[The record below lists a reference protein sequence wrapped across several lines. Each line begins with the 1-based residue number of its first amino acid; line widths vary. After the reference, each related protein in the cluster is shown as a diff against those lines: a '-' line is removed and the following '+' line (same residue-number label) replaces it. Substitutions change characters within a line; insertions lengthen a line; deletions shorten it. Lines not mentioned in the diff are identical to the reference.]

1 MNEPQNVLL
10 IDDHPMVNSGIKTIL
25 EETGRFR
32 VTGQANTLEGA
43 KLFITNRRDA
53 FPFLIILDIILGED
67 NGLDFL
73 PFLNEYCNDNEINK
87 PPVLICSVLEEPYRI
102 QSALDMG
109 AAGFISKVSSETELL
124 QAIDSILRGE
134 IYISGEH
141 SVKVAKSH
149 GYYSK
154 FTKREMQIINL
165 IKRNKT
171 NKQIAIELRLSI
183 RTIENHI
190 SNIYYKTGTK
200 DRQEIMVF

>member
-1 MNEPQNVLL
+1 MTEPQNVLL
-10 IDDHPMVNSGIKTIL
+10 IDDHPMTNSGIKTIL
-25 EETGRFR
+25 EETGRFK

-43 KLFITNRRDA
+43 KLFISKRHED

-73 PFLNEYCNDNEINK
+73 PFLNKYCNDNEINK

-124 QAIDSILRGE
+124 QAIDSILSGE
-134 IYISGEH
+134 VYISGEH
-141 SVKVAKSH
+141 SVKVVKSH

-171 NKQIAIELRLSI
+171 NKQIAGELRLSI

-200 DRQEIMVF
+200 DRQEIMEL